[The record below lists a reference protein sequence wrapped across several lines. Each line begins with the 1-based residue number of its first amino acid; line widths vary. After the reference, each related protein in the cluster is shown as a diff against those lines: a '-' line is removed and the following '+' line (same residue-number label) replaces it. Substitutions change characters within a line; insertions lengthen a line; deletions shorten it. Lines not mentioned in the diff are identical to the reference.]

1 MSDTVPAIGAEL
13 SGLSEAHTAE
23 ERAFLLDG
31 GALWIAGTESR
42 PGFRVGAGS
51 RVLATVR
58 AEGFGAVANV
68 LLFPGVARRQSVD
81 ARGTV
86 LETLVSSPRLPLV
99 VAQWARGGAGNDR
112 AASDRSPHAPG
123 ATPEEIV
130 VEIAAPGQGDAPSG
144 DASTG
149 SAGEDGASA
158 HRPIVERHDDH
169 VTVEALGRI
178 TAVALSPEPA
188 ALDARPRPDGGIR
201 VVFTPSTNGP
211 SSLLVTAGNRDR
223 VRICIGAGRHAR
235 AHATQ
240 AAAGPQEGLVLRSGV
255 PEIDDGL
262 LWLRSRLAGQARRA
276 TSPDP
281 ASGLAAMGVGD
292 REVGERLLALGE
304 TRSPDHALLA
314 ARFASVLGDT
324 GPAARIADHWGR
336 HGPPEGHPLIG
347 LAARSLAEALDHVSH
362 PRLIAELRAMGATRQ
377 PPARGERRL
386 PTVGGAGATEVDDE
400 RWWQSLLSGD
410 PAPPVASH
418 GRRAVVEA
426 REACARFVTDPDAAW
441 TTWRQLVSSAPEGGR
456 ATTTLWDPLPDSD
469 PGAMNRGAPSLAAE
483 LLLAVVHGLLGIR
496 ADAAVGRLRLA
507 PRLPSHVRS
516 FGVSGIPVGTSSLG
530 MEYRRDAGLHT
541 FELLPERAA
550 VPPLLIFEPSVPGVA
565 EEMRVDGEPA
575 DLETVTAEGRTMV
588 PVQLPVDRPRK
599 LEIRT

>member
-23 ERAFLLDG
+23 ERPFLLDG

-42 PGFRVGAGS
+42 PGFRVGEGS

-58 AEGFGAVANV
+58 VEGFGAVANV
-68 LLFPGVARRQSVD
+68 LLFPGVARRQSVG

-112 AASDRSPHAPG
+112 AGNDGSPHAPG
-123 ATPEEIV
+123 TTPEEIV
-130 VEIAAPGQGDAPSG
+130 VEIAAPGPGDTPSG
-144 DASTG
+144 DA

-158 HRPIVERHDDH
+158 CRPIVGRHDDH

-188 ALDARPRPDGGIR
+188 AVDTRPRPDGGIR
-201 VVFTPSTNGP
+201 VVFTPSTDGP
-211 SSLLVTAGNRDR
+211 SSLLVTTGSRDR
-223 VRICIGAGRHAR
+223 VRASIDAGRHAR

-240 AAAGPQEGLVLRSGV
+240 AAAGPREGLTLRSGV

-281 ASGLAAMGVGD
+281 ALGLAAIGVGD
-292 REVGERLLALGE
+292 REAGERLLALGE
-304 TRSPDHALLA
+304 TRSPEHALLA

-336 HGPPEGHPLIG
+336 HGPPAGHPLIG

-362 PRLIAELRAMGATRQ
+362 PGLIAELRAMGATRQ

-400 RWWQSLLSGD
+400 RWWQSLLSED

-426 REACARFVTDPDAAW
+426 REACARFVTDPDGAW
-441 TTWRQLVSSAPEGGR
+441 TTWRQLLSSAPEGGR

-469 PGAMNRGAPSLAAE
+469 PGATNRGAPSLAAE

-507 PRLPSHVRS
+507 PRLPSHLRS

-530 MEYRRDAGLHT
+530 MEYRRDDGLHT

-550 VPPLLIFEPSVPGVA
+550 VPPLLVFEPSVPGVVV
-565 EEMRVDGEPA
+565 EMRVDGETA